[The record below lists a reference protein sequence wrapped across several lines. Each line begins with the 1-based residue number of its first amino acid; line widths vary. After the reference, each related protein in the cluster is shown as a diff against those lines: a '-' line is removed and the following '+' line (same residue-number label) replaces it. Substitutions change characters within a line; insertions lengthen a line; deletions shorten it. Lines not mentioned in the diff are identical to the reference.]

1 MVFCSREKNN
11 NDIMGWFLPFI
22 ITLMQAFVK
31 AFIVMI
37 YIVRELELDG
47 NVHDFFKLFMDPDAI
62 YLNE

>member
-1 MVFCSREKNN
+1 
-11 NDIMGWFLPFI
+11 
-22 ITLMQAFVK
+22 MQAFVK